1 MKEGY
6 KMQGVVFTSEGMGK
20 REIAGAL
27 NGMRPHMTYEPYPS
41 PQEGPDGP
49 SEFKEPNIDEPMK
62 GGKEKPFGLPREGA
76 NMHKMALG
84 QPQSR
89 EIARH
94 DEMCE
99 ERLVEQKAGFMAGNV
114 DGRPSYMSE
123 VGEYRKGGREKM
135 ASREEKREMKSS
147 DKY

>member
-1 MKEGY
+1 MRDNYG
-6 KMQGVVFTSEGMGK
+6 MTGVVFTSEGMGK

-27 NGMRPHMTYEPYPS
+27 NGMRPHMTYEPYPH
-41 PQEGPDGP
+41 PQQGPDGP
-49 SEFKEPNIDEPMK
+49 SEFKEPNIDNPME

-76 NMHKMALG
+76 NLHKMALG

-89 EIARH
+89 EISRH
-94 DEMCE
+94 DEMKE
-99 ERLVEQKAGFMAGNV
+99 DHLVEQKAGFVHGNV

-123 VGEYRKGGREKM
+123 HGMMKAGGNGRP
-135 ASREEKREMKSS
+135 ASREEKRELRSS